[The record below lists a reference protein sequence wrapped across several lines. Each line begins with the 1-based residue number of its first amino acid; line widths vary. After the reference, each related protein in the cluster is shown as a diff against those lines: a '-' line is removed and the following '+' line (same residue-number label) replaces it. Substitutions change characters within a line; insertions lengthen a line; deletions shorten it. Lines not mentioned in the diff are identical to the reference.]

1 MLVVGLTGGIGSGK
15 TVVANYFA
23 ELGVP
28 IIDADVIARLVVAM
42 GTPGHQTICAHFG
55 HEFITP
61 TGEINRSLLR
71 KHIFENPKER
81 RWLEN
86 VTHPLIFQEIKRQIA
101 AYHAPYLIV
110 VIPLLVETL
119 PHPYLD
125 RILVV
130 DADPKTQLRRTETR
144 DQRPAQE
151 IEQILNSQATREQRL
166 LIADDIIVND
176 DTLSALKR
184 KVHELHED
192 YLKIAKK

>member
-15 TVVANYFA
+15 SAVAHYFA
-23 ELGVP
+23 ELGTP
-28 IIDADVIARLVVAM
+28 IIDADIIARLVVAP
-42 GTPGHQTICAHFG
+42 GTPGYEAIRAHFG
-55 HEFITP
+55 DEIITP
-61 TGEINRSLLR
+61 TSEINRSQLR
-71 KHIFENPKER
+71 KQIFDNPKER
-81 RWLEN
+81 LWLEDRL
-86 VTHPLIFQEIKRQIA
+86 HPLIFQEIKRQIA
-101 AYHAPYLIV
+101 ALHAPYVIV

-130 DADPKTQLRRTETR
+130 DADKEAQLMRAETR
-144 DQRPAQE
+144 DKRPREQ
-151 IEQILNSQATREQRL
+151 IEQILNSQASQEQRL
-166 LIADDIIVND
+166 LIADDVIVND